1 MPRAMVVAAQH
12 AITTSSR
19 LTFPGVPGSV
29 DNHAGPGASVFAAVN
44 NRDPVDQHEFHP
56 LAVLLGILEGA
67 PFPNPARIEGDN
79 VGPASF
85 P

>member
-1 MPRAMVVAAQH
+1 MPRATVVAAQH
-12 AITTSSR
+12 AMTGSSR
-19 LTFPGVPGSV
+19 WTFPGVPGSV
-29 DNHAGPGASVFAAVN
+29 DNHAGPSAGVFAVVN
-44 NRDPVDQHEFHP
+44 YRDPVDQHVFHP

-67 PFPNPARIEGDN
+67 PFPNPAWFEGDD

>member
-12 AITTSSR
+12 AMTGSSR
-19 LTFPGVPGSV
+19 WTFPGVPGSV
-29 DNHAGPGASVFAAVN
+29 DDHARAGAGVFAAVN
-44 NRDPVDQHEFHP
+44 YRDPVDQHVFHP
-56 LAVLLGILEGA
+56 LAVLFGILEGA

-79 VGPASF
+79 VGPESF